1 MISESRI
8 CDALIPF
15 KPKPSHFFNQL
26 LFMFCLQIVIKDAD
40 VQKML
45 SNTLEEDMS
54 KHEEATY
61 EPKMTRAK
69 MKQMLSEEGNVSVR
83 WCLNSLCNHQF
94 YMYLTGMLVRVTMLQ
109 FHQVR
114 LTLTFIIC

>member
-1 MISESRI
+1 
-8 CDALIPF
+8 
-15 KPKPSHFFNQL
+15 
-26 LFMFCLQIVIKDAD
+26 MFCLQNVIKDAD

-83 WCLNSLCNHQF
+83 WCLNSLCIYQI
-94 YMYLTGMLVRVTMLQ
+94 YMYFNSSSTHRIEKCDHV
-109 FHQVR
+109 
-114 LTLTFIIC
+114 